1 MSIIEQTIQMSQG
14 SYNVKSRQRQ
24 KVYWDIDDVI
34 LNTTEAMV
42 ELINNKYRIPN
53 YLKPKTREECKDWD
67 FKGLWRP
74 LTKEQ
79 QIELFESHKFWDIVT
94 IKPEFYN
101 IVQSG
106 ILDEYDNIFVT
117 KGSVYNLFRKKEF
130 LYDEVDIKD
139 IFRKFGFIGI
149 ADEEDKSSI
158 DMSNGIQIDD
168 NYSNLRNTKSKIKI
182 LLKNNVESTI
192 NNSYG
197 KIDTLD
203 NLYNVNSLNE
213 VLDILKFN
221 LVEAL

>member
-1 MSIIEQTIQMSQG
+1 MSVLERAIQLFKKEESQ
-14 SYNVKSRQRQ
+14 SKQ
-24 KVYWDIDDVI
+24 KIYWDVDDVV

-42 ELINNKYRIPN
+42 ELINKKYRIPN
-53 YLKPKTREECKDWD
+53 NLQPRTREQCKDWE

-79 QIELFESHKFWDIVT
+79 QMELFESHEFWDTVT

-101 IVQSG
+101 IVKSG
-106 ILDEYDNIFVT
+106 VLDKYDNIFVT

-139 IFRKFGFIGI
+139 VFKNFGFVGI
-149 ADEEDKSSI
+149 ADNEDKAAI
-158 DMSNGIQIDD
+158 NMTDGIQIDD
-168 NYSNLRNTKSKIKI
+168 NYSNLKNTKAKIKI
-182 LLKNNVESTI
+182 LVKNNVESTV

-197 KIDTLD
+197 MIDTPD

-221 LVEAL
+221 LIEAL